1 MLMEL
6 KQDKVR
12 NQADRG
18 EDYNTMV
25 VQHSS
30 ERSQKTIQVS
40 LQVQGKRH
48 LEYDAEC

>member
-1 MLMEL
+1 MSME
-6 KQDKVR
+6 QDEVR
-12 NQADRG
+12 NQAYRG

-30 ERSQKTIQVS
+30 EGTQQIIQVS
-40 LQVQGKRH
+40 LHEQGKR

>member
-1 MLMEL
+1 MLME
-6 KQDKVR
+6 QDEVR

-30 ERSQKTIQVS
+30 ERTQKTIQVS
-40 LQVQGKRH
+40 LHVQGKRD